1 MSGKIRFSIAE
12 TADEKLKVFVVRG
25 IVFCGEQQV
34 PYSIEWDEDEASSLH
49 VLGQVGDEPVA
60 AGRIRCLDGYAK
72 LERIAVR
79 TEYRGRGYGHS
90 LTDFMIQTAKEKG
103 FSKCMGHAQAHL
115 KEFYAKH
122 GFEAQGDIFVEAG
135 IDHVL
140 MVRKGS

>member
-1 MSGKIRFSIAE
+1 MSGEIRFSIAE
-12 TADEKLKVFVVRG
+12 TADEKLKAFVVRG

-34 PYSIEWDEDEASSLH
+34 PYSIEWDEHETSALH

-60 AGRIRCLDGYAK
+60 AGRIRFLDGYAK

-79 TEYRGRGYGHS
+79 AECRGRGYGHG

-103 FSKCMGHAQAHL
+103 FSRCKMHAQVHL
-115 KEFYAKH
+115 KDFYVEH

-135 IDHVL
+135 IDHAL
-140 MVRKGS
+140 MVRNGL